1 MPNTGIARRDAAQG
15 SARRQR
21 KIGERLQG
29 NCGDSIRDESGE
41 VGSVIT
47 GWETL
52 RVSNLKDF
60 ESGEWLILSQWI
72 DEPFPDLPQE
82 NVPLIY
88 PSPERRGARAVSAR
102 TCSNPTITPGLDA
115 SRSTARS
122 CPGYRGRFSENV
134 ARSQPDGLSGAIQAQ
149 FQPDLRRAIAQHD
162 LEGLSMP
169 KTEGETSIK
178 AGAS

>member
-82 NVPLIY
+82 NVPPHL
-88 PSPERRGARAVSAR
+88 PKPGA
-102 TCSNPTITPGLDA
+102 T
-115 SRSTARS
+115 RSEG
-122 CPGYRGRFSENV
+122 CFS
-134 ARSQPDGLSGAIQAQ
+134 
-149 FQPDLRRAIAQHD
+149 
-162 LEGLSMP
+162 
-169 KTEGETSIK
+169 
-178 AGAS
+178 